1 MLLLLSG
8 LLLAVAAYRQ
18 PRAARLD
25 VSAPRLLLPRAGM
38 TPPERFADRPGLFS
52 WTDGAARL
60 GLPNPGG
67 APELEIAMAG
77 GPGRGSE
84 VVLRAAGLRY
94 RFELRPELRTYRV
107 LLPPGAGERID
118 LAVESLTF
126 EDRGRDLGVVVSD
139 VRVGGA
145 GPPPAWLLLWA
156 AFATA
161 GVFTLLHHI
170 GVRLW
175 LGAGAVLALQAALL
189 AWQALDGWRYG
200 LLGGLLPL
208 AGLAGFGL
216 PALERLWPPRP
227 TPEAP
232 AAPLARRDL
241 AVLALLAALALCLRL
256 PWLTAPDPVGDLT
269 LSGRQLA
276 GLAADGLAGAY
287 RGPSDYMPLRLYYLL
302 GFARLLP
309 LLGADTSEPL
319 GPAVLVLLKLPG
331 LLADLA
337 TVGVLYAWSRRW
349 RSRRGAALV
358 AGLYALAP
366 PVWINVA
373 WWGQVDALLM
383 LALLGVVTLLG
394 RAEGRWAWVCW
405 AAALLIKAQAVLLA
419 PLLLVATLRRYGS
432 RGVARGAALAG
443 GLGLA
448 AAAPLVLAGRGQGL
462 LESYLGSVGR
472 FPRIT
477 NRAYNLW
484 FLVVGG
490 RSESDTLPLLGP
502 LSYRQAGLLLVGAAT
517 LLVCLA
523 LLRRNDGPAR
533 AGAAAVLALAF
544 FALPTQIHERYL
556 FLTLAFLALR
566 MAEAPRLASLFLALV
581 LSATLNVL
589 GTLSG
594 FSPELYEALGRLPA
608 LPYALSALNLLALAA
623 LALHLLLTTFGR
635 QDAAAVSPPQRA
647 QRAQRS

>member
-1 MLLLLSG
+1 M
-8 LLLAVAAYRQ
+8 
-18 PRAARLD
+18 D
-25 VSAPRLLLPRAGM
+25 DPRLLLPRAGL
-38 TPPERFADRPGLFS
+38 TPPEQFADRPGRFS

-67 APELEIAMAG
+67 RPELRIAMAG
-77 GPGRGSE
+77 GPGRATA
-84 VVLRAAGLRY
+84 VTLRAAGQTH
-94 RFELRPELRTYRV
+94 RFELRPELRTYRL
-107 LLPPGAGERID
+107 LLPPAAGERID
-118 LAVESLTF
+118 LALESPTF
-126 EDRGRDLGVVVSD
+126 EERRRELGVVVSD
-139 VRVGGA
+139 MRVGGGGA
-145 GPPPAWLLLWA
+145 PPAALLLGL

-161 GVFTLLHHI
+161 GVFALLHQI
-170 GVRLW
+170 GLRLR
-175 LGAGAVLALQAALL
+175 AASGAVLALQAALL

-200 LLGGLLPL
+200 LLGGLLAL
-208 AGLAGFGL
+208 GGLAGFGL

-227 TPEAP
+227 SPEAP
-232 AAPLARRDL
+232 AAALARRDW
-241 AVLALLAALALCLRL
+241 AALALLAALSLALRL

-276 GLAADGLAGAY
+276 ALASDGLAGAY

-302 GFARLLP
+302 GFSRLLP
-309 LLGADTSEPL
+309 LLGTAPAEPL
-319 GPAVLVLLKLPG
+319 PPAVLVLLKLPG

-337 TVGVLYAWSRRW
+337 TLGLLYVWARRW
-349 RSRRGAALV
+349 RSPRGAALL

-383 LALLGVVTLLG
+383 LALLGVVVLLG
-394 RAEGRWAWVCW
+394 RGQGGWAWLCW

-419 PLLLVATLRRYGS
+419 PLLLVVTLRRSGA
-432 RGVARGAALAG
+432 RGVVRGAALAG

-448 AAAPLVLAGRGQGL
+448 AALPLVLAGRGQGL

-490 RSESDTLPLLGP
+490 RSESDTLPLAGP
-502 LSYRQAGLLLVGAAT
+502 LTYRAAGVLLVGALA

-533 AGAAAVLALAF
+533 ASGAALLALGF
-544 FALPTQIHERYL
+544 FVLPTQIHERYL

-566 MAEAPRLASLFLALV
+566 AAEDPRLAGLLLALA
-581 LSATLNVL
+581 LTATLNVL

-594 FSPELYEALGRLPA
+594 FAPGLYEALGRLTG

-623 LALHLLLTTFGR
+623 LALHTLLTTVGR
-635 QDAAAVSPPQRA
+635 APAWAPRLSETEQRL
-647 QRAQRS
+647 